1 MILDE
6 YSKHKNVSREQF
18 FLFIKT
24 IYEWLKE
31 YNLLNEEGNAVLEK
45 IKQGEGSDTFT
56 TQGMS
61 QKGFNY
67 IYMIYCDNMF
77 IKDSKILDIND
88 STEEIKKKLDKH
100 YPKFC
105 ELYDVKGH
113 RIKGIN
119 QVNNFS
125 KPIDNKN
132 TDLKKKLEPIV
143 KNYLSKLVREK
154 NQDIGYYLV
163 EDDPSFLPT
172 FNDIPNGK
180 IFRIDDSDDAGCYNS
195 NVYEIGW
202 ENKKFNDGLGWWF
215 NIEIDKNTLKPV
227 HAYMQTF
234 SQLTDNIKK
243 GVGEGNFGYGLR
255 KKDGSG
261 LDFTKE
267 TKKKLAKEREDFL
280 KGINKYG
287 QFSNT
292 SYDTIIIFRYDGA
305 SKWDDNCMSIQ
316 LVYENSN
323 WVINDTSVS
332 RVFNKKEVEEMLRH
346 CKNKQKKEAKVL
358 ILANENK
365 KLRTILKEL
374 GYNPKTLY
382 SILPPSLKS
391 SYPLNHVGEEGYPH
405 PNSQKNMSIDVSFF
419 YKAFGNQSSL
429 QAFSNLFTEASRAI
443 MFRQQIGQLLTA
455 NPKKFPPELHKRLV
469 ELDKKYMQG
478 NDPIA
483 YLNSLTQREIHRAYL
498 EYKMFWVQVQQWGN
512 THDAKGNPSNFDFES
527 IRGILMDPDDESKYE
542 GLEDAINGSPLGNK
556 YDQFVDWA
564 REHRKQVAAVGAAC
578 FGLLA
583 ALQVYSYM
591 IHGHGILYVLFKKF
605 NKWMSARSQM
615 NNAIKGSPLEKEW
628 IALQKNV
635 ENAKTPEENKQAVAA
650 LTKFAKTLQSKINK
664 QEFSMT
670 YEDELEELFSIKSF
684 LLNPKTVGT
693 VIGTL
698 SAALIATKLAR
709 MNAKR
714 INDTKAL
721 YAKINET
728 ADRFNLVMSDPKHE
742 WLVKQY
748 KNEWDALYKEIKST
762 PDNDTRLVKQC
773 DERLNAFGEKV
784 VSHLKEALEEAKGRV
799 SQHQQVAALEEIGS
813 KGAIKYRDLDDDGMW
828 VRESNF
834 AISNGLAFVGG
845 IITGIA
851 GAVAINKA
859 ISGIKAQ
866 MKEDDEY
873 YAKIEESADKIQYI
887 FMKPENKELLKH
899 YKDEWNKLYREVK
912 NTTGRTASR
921 EYLERLNK
929 QIADF
934 GEKVIA
940 EVKER
945 AESKFLEV
953 EKYRAFSPRLQSVIN
968 FSLITKRDDVLN
980 SLRLVF
986 KEMPKDAPQLEQAF
1000 LIIQSKYLKEKM
1012 GSYDIEALKPKVQD
1026 LNESQLEECNTALRA
1041 LLKEIR
1047 NFNKNPIINKGP
1059 RGNKLPKDDD
1069 LNKIERLGRDIG
1081 KNARNILT
1089 PVSLGLG
1096 AAIAGR
1102 RLLKGN

>member
-1 MILDE
+1 MI
-6 YSKHKNVSREQF
+6 
-18 FLFIKT
+18 
-24 IYEWLKE
+24 
-31 YNLLNEEGNAVLEK
+31 
-45 IKQGEGSDTFT
+45 
-56 TQGMS
+56 
-61 QKGFNY
+61 
-67 IYMIYCDNMF
+67 
-77 IKDSKILDIND
+77 
-88 STEEIKKKLDKH
+88 TE
-100 YPKFC
+100 
-105 ELYDVKGH
+105 
-113 RIKGIN
+113 
-119 QVNNFS
+119 
-125 KPIDNKN
+125 
-132 TDLKKKLEPIV
+132 LKK
-143 KNYLSKLVREK
+143 
-154 NQDIGYYLV
+154 
-163 EDDPSFLPT
+163 
-172 FNDIPNGK
+172 
-180 IFRIDDSDDAGCYNS
+180 
-195 NVYEIGW
+195 
-202 ENKKFNDGLGWWF
+202 
-215 NIEIDKNTLKPV
+215 
-227 HAYMQTF
+227 
-234 SQLTDNIKK
+234 NIKK

-287 QFSNT
+287 Q
-292 SYDTIIIFRYDGA
+292 
-305 SKWDDNCMSIQ
+305 
-316 LVYENSN
+316 
-323 WVINDTSVS
+323 
-332 RVFNKKEVEEMLRH
+332 
-346 CKNKQKKEAKVL
+346 
-358 ILANENK
+358 
-365 KLRTILKEL
+365 
-374 GYNPKTLY
+374 
-382 SILPPSLKS
+382 
-391 SYPLNHVGEEGYPH
+391 
-405 PNSQKNMSIDVSFF
+405 
-419 YKAFGNQSSL
+419 
-429 QAFSNLFTEASRAI
+429 FSNLFTEASRAI

-684 LLNPKTVGT
+684 LINPKTVGT

-714 INDTKAL
+714 INDTREL

-834 AISNGLAFVGG
+834 AISNGLAFAGG
-845 IITGIA
+845 VITGIA
-851 GAVAINKA
+851 GAIAINRA

-921 EYLERLNK
+921 EYLEQLNK